1 MYLSNDIPGVIGGG
15 MMNNNSNS
23 GTHVNSSFSTH
34 QQNSAQ
40 QLQVQS
46 QSQSQQLLQKQ
57 SVAQPQLL
65 NYSIHVSNYIL
76 ILFFLYCICFMESDI
91 DFKISSS

>member
-1 MYLSNDIPGVIGGG
+1 MYLSSDISGVIGGS
-15 MMNNNSNS
+15 MMNNNLNG

-34 QQNSAQ
+34 QQNSLQ
-40 QLQVQS
+40 QQQAQS

-65 NYSIHVSNYIL
+65 NYSIHVSKHML
-76 ILFFLYCICFMESDI
+76 KS
-91 DFKISSS
+91 

>member
-1 MYLSNDIPGVIGGG
+1 MYLSSDISGVIGGS
-15 MMNNNSNS
+15 MMNNNLNG

-34 QQNSAQ
+34 QQNSLQQQQAQ
-40 QLQVQS
+40 SQS

-65 NYSIHVSNYIL
+65 NYSIHVSKHTL
-76 ILFFLYCICFMESDI
+76 MS
-91 DFKISSS
+91 